1 MEIPDPQYVKTDDGV
16 HIGYQVFGDGPDLVL
31 NEGWMGNVDANWDLP
46 DADYPDYLRALARRF
61 RVIVFDRRGFGI
73 SDRPA
78 SVSAM
83 ALEKSMEDLRAVM
96 DAAGCERALMAGFE
110 AGATVSVLFAAT
122 FPERTRGL
130 ILMSPLVYYW
140 RSPDFPWGWTDA
152 EANEFDAMIAGH
164 WGTERFWEYNFAT
177 MGEVADPK
185 TLRVMA
191 KWSRACAS
199 PSAALAIEQVERQ
212 VDVRALLPQIQSPT
226 LVVLK
231 AGDVERGIWGAARW
245 VSEQIPG
252 ARYAEIDGD
261 EHFFG
266 VGDTGLFDELDRFAA
281 SIGRDEARFDRVL
294 STVLFTDICGSTAR
308 TAALGDREW
317 RGVVERH
324 HAVVRAMLGRY
335 RGVEVDTAGDGFFA
349 TFDGPARAIYCAR
362 DIVDAVHPLGIEIR
376 AGVHTGECET
386 IDGKVGGMA
395 VVIGARVG
403 ALAGPSEVLVSQT
416 VKDLVAGS
424 GLELQHRGAHELKGI
439 PDRWQLYAAIDSR
452 S

>member
-1 MEIPDPQYVKTDDGV
+1 MRIPDPRYAKTADGV
-16 HIGYQVFGDGPDLVL
+16 HIGYQVFGDGADLVL
-31 NEGWMGNVDANWDLP
+31 SDGWMSSLDANWDLP
-46 DADYPDYLRALARRF
+46 DAAYPDYLRALARRF

-83 ALEKSMEDLRAVM
+83 ALEKSMEDLRVVM
-96 DAAGCERALMAGFE
+96 DAVGCERALLAGFE

-130 ILMSPLVYYW
+130 ILMAPLVYYW

-152 EANEFDAMIAGH
+152 EANEFSAMIANH
-164 WGTERFWEYNFAT
+164 WGTERFWEFNFAT
-177 MGEVADPK
+177 MGEVADPE
-185 TLRVMA
+185 TLRAFA

-212 VDVRALLPQIQSPT
+212 VDVRALLPLIQAPT
-226 LVVLK
+226 LVLLK
-231 AGDVERGIWGAARW
+231 AGDVERRIWGAARW

-252 ARYAEIDGD
+252 ARYVEIAGD
-261 EHFFG
+261 EHFFSG
-266 VGDTGLFDELDRFAA
+266 RDAELFDELDRFAA
-281 SIGRDEARFDRVL
+281 GIGRDEARFDRVL
-294 STVLFTDICGSTAR
+294 STVLFTDICGSTAQ
-308 TAALGDREW
+308 AAVLGDREW
-317 RGVVERH
+317 RVVVERH
-324 HAVVRAMLGRY
+324 HAVVRAMLGRHH
-335 RGVEVDTAGDGFFA
+335 GVEVDTAGDGFFA

-362 DIVDAVHPLGIEIR
+362 DIVEAVRPLGIEIR

-403 ALAGPSEVLVSQT
+403 ALARPSEVLVSQT
-416 VKDLVAGS
+416 VKHLVAGS
-424 GLELQHRGAHELKGI
+424 GLAFDDRGEHDLRGV
-439 PDRWQLYAAIDSR
+439 PDRWRLYAATDSA
-452 S
+452 

>member
-46 DADYPDYLRALARRF
+46 EYPDYLRALARRF
-61 RVIVFDRRGFGI
+61 RLIVFDRRGFGI

-96 DAAGCERALMAGFE
+96 DAAGCERGLIAGFE
-110 AGATVSVLFAAT
+110 AGATVSVLFAAM
-122 FPERTRGL
+122 FPERVRGL

-152 EANEFDAMIAGH
+152 EATEFSAMIADH
-164 WGTERFWEYNFAT
+164 WGTERFWEYNFST
-177 MGEVADPK
+177 MGEVAEPK
-185 TLRVMA
+185 MLRALA

-199 PSAALAIEQVERQ
+199 PSTALAIEQVERQ

-231 AGDVERGIWGAARW
+231 AGDVGRGIWGAARW

-252 ARYAEIDGD
+252 ARYAEITGD
-261 EHFFG
+261 EHFFHI
-266 VGDTGLFDELDRFAA
+266 GDTELFDELDRFVA

-308 TAALGDREW
+308 AAAVGDPEW
-317 RGVVERH
+317 RGIVERH

-362 DIVDAVHPLGIEIR
+362 DIVDAVRPLGIEIR
-376 AGVHTGECET
+376 AGVHTGECER

-403 ALAGPSEVLVSQT
+403 ALARPSEVLVSQT

-424 GLELQHRGAHELKGI
+424 GLQLQDRGAHELKGI
-439 PDRWQLYAAIDSR
+439 PDRWHLYAAIDSHA
-452 S
+452 